1 MLGRALH
8 LEGVTYDATSNWG
21 IAFLIT
27 LSVCTVVYVGGGIG
41 FANKTHGSD
50 LAISSHPHFG
60 YWAHLRGFVTDGA
73 VFAQAK
79 VNERRK
85 ARGGALAEALVDE
98 PDSRPA
104 QVEASVRDRQVE
116 DEEEEVEGDA
126 DGLVE

>member
-1 MLGRALH
+1 MLDRALH

-21 IAFLIT
+21 IAFLIS
-27 LSVCTVVYVGGGIG
+27 LSVCTALYVGGGIG
-41 FANKTHGSD
+41 FANKTRGSV

-60 YWAHLRGFVTDGA
+60 HWAQLRGLVTDGA

-85 ARGGALAEALVDE
+85 ASGGALAEALVDE
-98 PDSRPA
+98 SDSRPA
-104 QVEASVRDRQVE
+104 QVEASLRDRRLEE
-116 DEEEEVEGDA
+116 DEEEVEGDE